1 MDTKDTP
8 KNIVQN
14 LSLHKYFIHADKM
27 KILFEQELR
36 NIGSNEITFEGSLTN
51 HYLYLDLWYGML
63 YVVIEGWIDLK
74 LENFRINKQLED
86 PILNELKRFRNGI
99 FHFQNNYF
107 DKRFIDFISN
117 KNSVKWIRETH
128 DEFSKW
134 FLQK

>member
-1 MDTKDTP
+1 M
-8 KNIVQN
+8 QN

-74 LENFRINKQLED
+74 LENFKINKQLED

>member
-1 MDTKDTP
+1 
-8 KNIVQN
+8 VQN

-74 LENFRINKQLED
+74 LENFKINKQLED

>member
-1 MDTKDTP
+1 MR
-8 KNIVQN
+8 N

-51 HYLYLDLWYGML
+51 QYLYLDLWYGML

-134 FLQK
+134 FLLK